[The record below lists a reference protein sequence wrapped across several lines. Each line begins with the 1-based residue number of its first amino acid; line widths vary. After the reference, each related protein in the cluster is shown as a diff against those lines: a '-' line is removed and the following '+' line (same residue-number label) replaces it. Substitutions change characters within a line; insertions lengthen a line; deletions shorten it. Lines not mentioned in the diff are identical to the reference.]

1 MYSYYKG
8 SSALG
13 ASFYFSELGKLEKI
27 GFKKLFQRYKAKG
40 MFGTPLFEIVISAA
54 IEWHTIICIHSVMV
68 GSMHALK
75 RHEHILLLYN
85 N

>member
-54 IEWHTIICIHSVMV
+54 IEFSIPLFVYTVLWLVQCM
-68 GSMHALK
+68 
-75 RHEHILLLYN
+75 R
-85 N
+85 